1 MEKSESIA
9 NLTTAVIKVMEEVKN
24 VEKNLLVGEENS
36 KNSYK
41 GVADKDVKKLVGQ
54 SMAKNG
60 LTILPIKIEP
70 KVTIER
76 YVDQYNKPK
85 QKVFTEVLCTYLLS
99 HTSGEFIT
107 LQGYGHG
114 DDSQD
119 KSAGKATTYAL
130 KYALL
135 YSFLVPTGNI
145 DDSDNDHSENK
156 EVPPVTP
163 PQQAA
168 PPQQPAAEKPYLN
181 ITNKDGKPLQPLHDD
196 VKARI
201 ESGVSIDTIKQH
213 YKLSKATEDY
223 ITKNFINNGK

>member
-1 MEKSESIA
+1 MED
-9 NLTTAVIKVMEEVKN
+9 VKN
-24 VEKNLLVGEENS
+24 VEKNLVVGDGNN
-36 KNSYK
+36 KYK
-41 GVADKDVKKLVGQ
+41 GVADKDVKIQIGQ

-70 KVTIER
+70 KVNVER

-135 YSFLVPTGNI
+135 YTFLVPTGNI
-145 DDSDNDHSENK
+145 DDADTEHSDKKDIPN
-156 EVPPVTP
+156 TP
-163 PQQAA
+163 P
-168 PPQQPAAEKPYLN
+168 EVDKKWLN
-181 ITNKDGKPLQPLHDD
+181 LLEKDGSPNKAVLDRLQTFFNEGKSLDELEQK
-196 VKARI
+196 VKISQKDR
-201 ESGVSIDTIKQH
+201 E
-213 YKLSKATEDY
+213 Y
-223 ITKNFINNGK
+223 IVNLFNIG